1 VTSRRADHIVSG
13 FLTRY
18 PAYASSKMAGQKY
31 YDRVSGDENSIE
43 LDQPAEKPSVAKRW
57 SWSQQSFLIRTI
69 IIAVYTVL
77 IAGLCSVIV
86 EYRHHVVVAPST
98 AGTVADADTSAVV
111 VPSTNTT
118 QSSPTDGLD
127 QIQHCGSNWEEATAL
142 GCVYDV
148 MMQLWMPPACY
159 DTVLTERFLKEGNW
173 TWWADPE
180 ASRIMSDEEMR
191 EGKHTVAFMLQ
202 SYHKHHCVFAMEKL
216 VRALR
221 NDWPLIP
228 ELVSYDHIVHCRHKT
243 LMRTDPVRGV
253 RAPTGF
259 TSCAPYDVWKNQ
271 LPEDHV
277 SSTD

>member
-1 VTSRRADHIVSG
+1 
-13 FLTRY
+13 
-18 PAYASSKMAGQKY
+18 MAVGQY
-31 YDRVSGDENSIE
+31 YDRVSDHEDNID
-43 LDQPAEKPSVAKRW
+43 LDQSPEKPSIKKRW

-69 IIAVYTVL
+69 IIAAYTVL
-77 IAGLCSVIV
+77 IAALCSAIV
-86 EYRHHVVVAPST
+86 EYRHSDDNTNVAAAAPTPSSQPEAVEAHPVSVSVDVPAPS
-98 AGTVADADTSAVV
+98 VTSTPA
-111 VPSTNTT
+111 
-118 QSSPTDGLD
+118 DGLD
-127 QIQHCGSNWEEATAL
+127 QIQHCGSNWEEATEL

-159 DTVLTERFLKEGNW
+159 DGVLSERFLKEGNW
-173 TWWADPE
+173 TWWADAE
-180 ASRIMSDEEMR
+180 AARIMSDEEMR
-191 EGKHTVAFMLQ
+191 EGKHSVAFMMQ
-202 SYHKHHCVFAMEKL
+202 DYHKHHCVFAMEKL

-221 NDWPLIP
+221 NQWPLIP

>member
-1 VTSRRADHIVSG
+1 
-13 FLTRY
+13 
-18 PAYASSKMAGQKY
+18 MAGGQY
-31 YDRVSGDENSIE
+31 YDRVSDHEDSID
-43 LDQPAEKPSVAKRW
+43 LDQPTEKPTIKKRW

-69 IIAVYTVL
+69 VVAAYTVL
-77 IAGLCSVIV
+77 IAALFSAIV
-86 EYRHHVVVAPST
+86 EYRHSDDKAEVAAAVPT
-98 AGTVADADTSAVV
+98 ASSLAEVAKPIDAVV
-111 VPSTNTT
+111 PETNVTDPAT
-118 QSSPTDGLD
+118 PADGLD
-127 QIQHCGSNWEEATAL
+127 QIQHCGTNWEEATEL

-159 DTVLTERFLKEGNW
+159 DSVLSERFLKDGNW

-180 ASRIMSDEEMR
+180 AARVMSDEEMR
-191 EGKHTVAFMLQ
+191 EGKHTVAYMLQ
-202 SYHKHHCVFAMEKL
+202 DYHKYHCVFAMEKL

-221 NDWPLIP
+221 NQWPLIP

-259 TSCAPYDVWKNQ
+259 TSCAPYDVWKSQ

>member
-1 VTSRRADHIVSG
+1 
-13 FLTRY
+13 
-18 PAYASSKMAGQKY
+18 MAGGQY
-31 YDRVSGDENSIE
+31 YDRVSDNEDSID
-43 LDQPAEKPSVAKRW
+43 LDQPAEKPALKKKW

-69 IIAVYTVL
+69 IIAAYTVL
-77 IAGLCSVIV
+77 IAALCSAIV
-86 EYRHHVVVAPST
+86 EYRHSDDKADVAAAAPT
-98 AGTVADADTSAVV
+98 ASSLAEVASPENAVV
-111 VPSTNTT
+111 PETNATAPAT
-118 QSSPTDGLD
+118 PAHGLD
-127 QIQHCGSNWEEATAL
+127 EIQHCGNNWEEATEL

-159 DTVLTERFLKEGNW
+159 DSVLSERFLKEGNW

-180 ASRIMSDEEMR
+180 AGRIMSDEEMR
-191 EGKHTVAFMLQ
+191 EGKHTVAYMLQ
-202 SYHKHHCVFAMEKL
+202 DYHKHHCVFAMEKL

-221 NDWPLIP
+221 NQWPLIP

-259 TSCAPYDVWKNQ
+259 TSCAPYEVWKYQ

>member
-1 VTSRRADHIVSG
+1 
-13 FLTRY
+13 
-18 PAYASSKMAGQKY
+18 MAGDHY
-31 YDRVSGDENSIE
+31 YDRVSDNEDSID
-43 LDQPAEKPSVAKRW
+43 LDQPSEKPIQKSKW
-57 SWSQQSFLIRTI
+57 SWSQQSFLIRTV
-69 IIAVYTVL
+69 IIAVYTIL
-77 IAGLCSVIV
+77 IAALCSAVV
-86 EYRHHVVVAPST
+86 EYRHSEEKAPSAPST
-98 AGTVADADTSAVV
+98 TSGAVV
-111 VPSTNTT
+111 VPEANTAVPVTNNDTT
-118 QSSPTDGLD
+118 PATPSDGLSE
-127 QIQHCGSNWEEATAL
+127 IQHCGSNWQEATEL

-159 DTVLTERFLKEGNW
+159 DSVLPERFLVDGNW

-191 EGKHTVAFMLQ
+191 SGKHTVAFMLQ
-202 SYHKHHCVFAMEKL
+202 DYHKHHCVFAMEKL

-221 NDWPLIP
+221 NQWPLIP

-243 LMRTDPVRGV
+243 LMRTEPVRVV

-259 TSCAPYDVWKNQ
+259 TSCAPYDVWKTQ

>member
-1 VTSRRADHIVSG
+1 MA
-13 FLTRY
+13 
-18 PAYASSKMAGQKY
+18 AGQY
-31 YDRVSGDENSIE
+31 YDRVSDNEDSIDH
-43 LDQPAEKPSVAKRW
+43 DQPAEKPSFKKSW

-69 IIAVYTVL
+69 VVAAYTIL
-77 IAGLCSVIV
+77 IAALCSAIV
-86 EYRHHVVVAPST
+86 EYRHSDDKADVAAATPTSSSL
-98 AGTVADADTSAVV
+98 AEVAKPEDAVV
-111 VPSTNTT
+111 PVTNNTVPVSAT
-118 QSSPTDGLD
+118 PADGLA

-159 DTVLTERFLKEGNW
+159 DSVLSERFLKDGNW

-180 ASRIMSDEEMR
+180 ANRIMSDEEMR
-191 EGKHTVAFMLQ
+191 EGKHDVAYMLQ
-202 SYHKHHCVFAMEKL
+202 DYHKHHCVFAMEKL

-221 NDWPLIP
+221 NQWPLIP

-243 LMRTDPVRGV
+243 LMRSDPVRGV

-259 TSCAPYDVWKNQ
+259 TSCAPYEVWKYQ

>member
-1 VTSRRADHIVSG
+1 
-13 FLTRY
+13 
-18 PAYASSKMAGQKY
+18 MAGQKY
-31 YDRVSGDENSIE
+31 YDRVSDNEDSID
-43 LDQPAEKPSVAKRW
+43 LDQPAEKPSAIKRW
-57 SWSQQSFLIRTI
+57 SWGQQSFLIRTI
-69 IIAVYTVL
+69 IIAAYTVL
-77 IAGLCSVIV
+77 IAALC
-86 EYRHHVVVAPST
+86 
-98 AGTVADADTSAVV
+98 SAVV
-111 VPSTNTT
+111 EFRHHDDVNTAASVPTSAAAVAKPEADAVLPVVPTNVT
-118 QSSPTDGLD
+118 QSNPDDGLD
-127 QIQHCGSNWEEATAL
+127 QIQHCGSNWEEAKAL

-159 DTVLTERFLKEGNW
+159 DTVLTERFLLEGNW

-180 ASRIMSDEEMR
+180 AQTVMSDEEMR

-202 SYHKHHCVFAMEKL
+202 DYHKHHCVFAMEKL

-221 NDWPLIP
+221 NQSPLIP

-253 RAPTGF
+253 RAPTGY

-271 LPEDHV
+271 LPEDHI

>member
-1 VTSRRADHIVSG
+1 MA
-13 FLTRY
+13 
-18 PAYASSKMAGQKY
+18 AGQQY
-31 YDRVSGDENSIE
+31 YDRVSDHEDSID
-43 LDQPAEKPSVAKRW
+43 LDQPAEKPSLKKRW

-69 IIAVYTVL
+69 VVAAYTVL
-77 IAGLCSVIV
+77 IAALCSAIV
-86 EYRHHVVVAPST
+86 EYRHSDDSTSVSNSAPEASLAEVATPE
-98 AGTVADADTSAVV
+98 ANAVI
-111 VPSTNTT
+111 PETNNATIAT
-118 QSSPTDGLD
+118 PQDGLD
-127 QIQHCGSNWEEATAL
+127 EIQHCGSNWEEATEL

-159 DTVLTERFLKEGNW
+159 DSVLSERFLEEGNW

-180 ASRIMSDEEMR
+180 ANRIMTDEEMR

-202 SYHKHHCVFAMEKL
+202 DYHKHHCVFAMEKL

-221 NDWPLIP
+221 NQWPLIP

-277 SSTD
+277 SSTDKK

>member
-1 VTSRRADHIVSG
+1 
-13 FLTRY
+13 
-18 PAYASSKMAGQKY
+18 M
-31 YDRVSGDENSIE
+31 
-43 LDQPAEKPSVAKRW
+43 
-57 SWSQQSFLIRTI
+57 
-69 IIAVYTVL
+69 
-77 IAGLCSVIV
+77 
-86 EYRHHVVVAPST
+86 
-98 AGTVADADTSAVV
+98 
-111 VPSTNTT
+111 
-118 QSSPTDGLD
+118 
-127 QIQHCGSNWEEATAL
+127 

-159 DTVLTERFLKEGNW
+159 DSVLTERFLLDGNW

-180 ASRIMSDEEMR
+180 AKRVMSDEEMR

-202 SYHKHHCVFAMEKL
+202 DYHKYHCVFAMEKL

-221 NDWPLIP
+221 NQWPLIP

-259 TSCAPYDVWKNQ
+259 TSCAPYSVWKTQ

-277 SSTD
+277 SSTE